1 MNDPSALLNPF
12 IQTMPTPSAST
23 IQLAI
28 ADDHAL
34 FRRGLVSIFSNTV
47 GVDLIY
53 EAGDG
58 QELIEK
64 MADQRPDVV
73 LLDLQMPR
81 LDGIKTIQ
89 HIREHFPGVKVIIL
103 SMHDEDNFVTHLME
117 LGANGYLLKDADPEE
132 VARAIQTVASEDYY
146 YGPFLTKV
154 MHRRML
160 DKSRKRE
167 PLHFE
172 VKVNLTAR
180 ELEILR
186 LICEGHTTAQIA
198 DKIFLSDRTVEGHR
212 NRIMEKIGAKNT
224 AGMVVYAVKNGI
236 Y

>member
-1 MNDPSALLNPF
+1 ME
-12 IQTMPTPSAST
+12 PTHP
-23 IQLAI
+23 IRLAI

-34 FRRGLVSIFSNTV
+34 FRRGLVSIFSAAV
-47 GVDLIY
+47 GIDLLF

-64 MADQRPDVV
+64 IADEQPDVV
-73 LLDLQMPR
+73 LMDLQMPR
-81 LDGIKTIQ
+81 MDGIKATQ
-89 HIREHFPGVKVIIL
+89 YIRQHFPDVKVVIL

-132 VARAIQTVASEDYY
+132 VERAIHTVATEDYY

-154 MHRRML
+154 MHRKML
-160 DKSRKRE
+160 DKSRKRD
-167 PLHFE
+167 PLHFDT
-172 VKVNLTAR
+172 KANLTAR
-180 ELEILR
+180 EIEILR

-198 DKIFLSDRTVEGHR
+198 DKVFLSDRTVEGHR

-224 AGMVVYAVKNGI
+224 AGMVVYAVKNEI
-236 Y
+236 F

>member
-1 MNDPSALLNPF
+1 METTS
-12 IQTMPTPSAST
+12 TST
-23 IQLAI
+23 IRLAI

-34 FRRGLVSIFSNTV
+34 FRRGLVSIFSTAP
-47 GVDLIY
+47 GIELIY
-53 EAGDG
+53 EASDG

-64 MADQRPDVV
+64 MADHQPDVV

-81 LDGIKTIQ
+81 LDGIKTTQ
-89 HIREHFPGVKVIIL
+89 HIREHFPEVKVVIL

-132 VARAIQTVASEDYY
+132 VEKAIHIVATEDYY
-146 YGPFLTKV
+146 YGAFLTKV
-154 MHRRML
+154 MHRKML

-167 PLHFE
+167 PLHFDD
-172 VKVNLTAR
+172 KVSLTAR

-198 DKIFLSDRTVEGHR
+198 NKVFLSDRTVEGHR

-224 AGMVVYAVKNGI
+224 AGMVVYAVKNDI

>member
-1 MNDPSALLNPF
+1 METTS
-12 IQTMPTPSAST
+12 TST
-23 IQLAI
+23 IRLAI

-34 FRRGLVSIFSNTV
+34 FRRGLVSIFSNTP
-47 GVDLIY
+47 GIELMY
-53 EAGDG
+53 EAIDG
-58 QELIEK
+58 QDLIEK
-64 MADQRPDVV
+64 MADQQPDVV

-81 LDGIKTIQ
+81 LDGIKTTQ
-89 HIREHFPGVKVIIL
+89 HIRQRFPGVKIVIL
-103 SMHDEDNFVTHLME
+103 SMHDEDNFVMHLME

-132 VARAIQTVASEDYY
+132 VERAIHTVATEDYY
-146 YGPFLTKV
+146 YGSFLTKV

-167 PLHFE
+167 PMHLDS
-172 VKVNLTAR
+172 KANLTAR
-180 ELEILR
+180 EVEVLR
-186 LICEGHTTAQIA
+186 LICEGRTTAQIA

>member
-1 MNDPSALLNPF
+1 METTS
-12 IQTMPTPSAST
+12 TST
-23 IQLAI
+23 IRLAI

-34 FRRGLVSIFSNTV
+34 FRRGLVSIFSTAP
-47 GVDLIY
+47 GIELIY

-64 MADQRPDVV
+64 IAEQQPDVV

-81 LDGIKTIQ
+81 LDGIKTTQ
-89 HIREHFPGVKVIIL
+89 HIRQHFPDVKVVIL
-103 SMHDEDNFVTHLME
+103 SMHDEDNFVIHLME

-132 VARAIQTVASEDYY
+132 VEKAIHTVATEDYY
-146 YGPFLTKV
+146 YGPFLTRV
-154 MHRRML
+154 MHRKML

-167 PLHFE
+167 PLHFDA
-172 VKVNLTAR
+172 KVNLTAR

-198 DKIFLSDRTVEGHR
+198 DKVFLSDRTVEGHR

-224 AGMVVYAVKNGI
+224 AGMVVYAVKNDI